1 VQPSIGNV
9 TMSAGTEPKRQ
20 DDELEAAIDE
30 AIVTSGGDMRVA
42 IRALIIANDY
52 LESEV
57 KELAKAVS
65 RAYVRGR
72 FKTYTG

>member
-1 VQPSIGNV
+1 
-9 TMSAGTEPKRQ
+9 MSAGTEPKRQ
-20 DDELEAAIDE
+20 DDELELVIDE
-30 AIVTSGGDMRVA
+30 AIVTCGGDMRA
-42 IRALIIANDY
+42 TIRTLIIANDY

-57 KELAKAVS
+57 KELVKAVS